1 MNRSPQPDSRQLAAV
16 STAFDAVAAV
26 YDRAWT
32 DSLVGRRQREQVWHA
47 IQGVFP
53 ADGRVL
59 ELGCGTGTDAAH
71 LARSGLRVHATDASP
86 EMLRLAR
93 STLAPGGRLSL
104 ALPDW
109 GAHVADYI
117 DRQQRV
123 PLRAPSIAGG
133 MFRPEVNV
141 MLNILYNWGHQMVYD
156 EEMLRLVLDAAGW
169 AKAAITHPDGANLVV
184 EAVKID

>member
-1 MNRSPQPDSRQLAAV
+1 MRLN
-16 STAFDAVAAV
+16 
-26 YDRAWT
+26 
-32 DSLVGRRQREQVWHA
+32 
-47 IQGVFP
+47 
-53 ADGRVL
+53 
-59 ELGCGTGTDAAH
+59 LGCGQNPLKDYVNVDLIRYGGVDYSGVEFIQADVLDVLTWWPWKEPVTEIHANQFLEH
-71 LARSGLRVHATDASP
+71 LKLEDGLK
-86 EMLRLAR
+86 MLRLAR